1 MRPKALFVAR
11 TRYRLPLDDSL
22 RQKFDALGEVME
34 VRVLA
39 AAAGRGQEGDETF
52 HLVRPLRVLDGAAF
66 YTLLPVR
73 IARELRNFGPDAV
86 FAQTPYEAAAA
97 LKARRRARS
106 NARVILEVHAD
117 WRASTRLYGSGRRPL
132 LAPIGD
138 AIAARAVRAADA
150 VRTVSPYTS
159 RLVRQL
165 GVEPAA
171 EFPAYMDLRPFTDS
185 RPVPLPETPR
195 PLFVGVLER
204 YKNVDGLAGA
214 WRAAAPRLPGA
225 VLHLVGR
232 GTETAV
238 VERLVA
244 DLPGQVEWT
253 HRLTADGVARALD
266 AASLL
271 VLPSRSEGM
280 GRVVVE
286 AFCRGRPVVGSRVG
300 GIPDLVEDG
309 VNGVLLD
316 PEDTQA
322 LADELVRLLSDR
334 ALLERL
340 AAGAGRSAGRW
351 LQTPQEFAARMRD
364 LADTAPR
371 A

>member
-22 RQKFDALGEVME
+22 RQKFDALGEVMD

-39 AAAGRGQEGDETF
+39 AAAERGEPGDETF
-52 HLVRPLRVLDGAAF
+52 RLVQPLRMLDGVAF
-66 YTLLPVR
+66 YALLPFRVTL
-73 IARELRNFGPDAV
+73 ELRDFRPDVV

-97 LKARRRARS
+97 LRARRRARS
-106 NARVILEVHAD
+106 NVRVILEVHAD
-117 WRASTRLYGSGRRPL
+117 WRASTRLYGSGHRPL
-132 LAPIGD
+132 LAPVGD
-138 AIAARAVRAADA
+138 AMAARAVRAADA

-159 RLVRQL
+159 RLVREL

-171 EFPAYMDLRPFTDS
+171 EFPAYMDLRPFTGS
-185 RPVPLPETPR
+185 PPVPPPETPR

-244 DLPGQVEWT
+244 DLPGQAQWT
-253 HRLTADGVARALD
+253 PRLTADGVARALD

-286 AFCRGRPVVGSRVG
+286 AFCRGRPVIGSRVG

-309 VNGVLLD
+309 VNGVLVD
-316 PEDTQA
+316 PDDTQA
-322 LADELVRLLSDR
+322 LTNELVRLLSDR

-340 AAGAGRSAGRW
+340 ADGASRSAGRW
-351 LQTPQEFAARMRD
+351 LQTPQEFAGRMRD
-364 LADTAPR
+364 LAATDPR
-371 A
+371 G